1 MPSQM
6 NSLPHSIAENEGI
19 GSHAYP
25 ASKDLPNPLAMPSLS
40 EFKNPGNPQPLIDN
54 KSTKQMQLKMRAL
67 DKRKEP
73 ITDEM
78 KE

>member
-1 MPSQM
+1 
-6 NSLPHSIAENEGI
+6 
-19 GSHAYP
+19 
-25 ASKDLPNPLAMPSLS
+25 MPSLS

-67 DKRKEP
+67 EKRKEP

>member
-1 MPSQM
+1 
-6 NSLPHSIAENEGI
+6 
-19 GSHAYP
+19 
-25 ASKDLPNPLAMPSLS
+25 MPSLG
-40 EFKNPGNPQPLIDN
+40 EFKNPNNLQPPIDN

-67 DKRKEP
+67 DRSKEP